1 MAMLRAAVTPRDHR
15 LGSEDAPVVLVEYGD
30 YQCPYC
36 ALAQPVVR
44 ELLHQAGPDLALVFR
59 HFPLSEVHPMAE
71 TAAQAAEFAGAHGV
85 FWQMHEALFANQ
97 SRLGPSLIF
106 ALAGAL
112 GLSQASLQQAL
123 ALGTYAQ
130 KVHEDFVGG
139 ARSGVNG
146 TPCFF
151 VNDVRHD
158 GAYTFGAL
166 AAAISAARRQV
177 KTVNHS
183 ARQGDVRA

>member
-1 MAMLRAAVTPRDHR
+1 

-97 SRLGPSLIF
+97 SRLSPSLIF

-112 GLSQASLQQAL
+112 GLSQAALQRAL
-123 ALGTYAQ
+123 TLGACAR
-130 KVHEDFVGG
+130 KVREDFVGG

-151 VNDVRHD
+151 VNGVRHD

-166 AAAISAARRQV
+166 AAAIGAARRQA
-177 KTVNHS
+177 KTVQPT
-183 ARQGDVRA
+183 ARQGDARA

>member
-1 MAMLRAAVTPRDHR
+1 
-15 LGSEDAPVVLVEYGD
+15 LGSDDAFVVLVEYGD

-36 ALAQPVVR
+36 AMAQPVVR

-59 HFPLSEVHPMAE
+59 HFPLSEAHPMAE
-71 TAAQAAEFAGAHGV
+71 TAAQAAEFAGAHGI
-85 FWQMHEALFANQ
+85 FWQMHEDLFANQ

-106 ALAGAL
+106 ALAGTL
-112 GLSQASLQQAL
+112 GLSQASLQRAL
-123 ALGTYAQ
+123 AQGTYAQ
-130 KVHEDFVGG
+130 EVREDFVGG

-151 VNDVRHD
+151 VNGVRHD

-166 AAAISAARRQV
+166 AAAISVARREAA
-177 KTVNHS
+177 TARPT
-183 ARQGDVRA
+183 ARQGDARA

>member
-1 MAMLRAAVTPRDHR
+1 MATLRAPVTARDHI

-44 ELLHQAGPDLALVFR
+44 ELLHQGGPDLALVFR

-71 TAAQAAEFAGAHGV
+71 TAAQAAEFAGVHGV
-85 FWQMHEALFANQ
+85 FWPMHEALFANQ
-97 SRLGPSLIF
+97 SRLGPSMIF

-112 GLSQASLQQAL
+112 ALSQASLHQAL

-130 KVHEDFVGG
+130 KVREDFVGG

-151 VNDVRHD
+151 VNGTRHD

-177 KTVNHS
+177 KTVNPG
-183 ARQGDVRA
+183 ARQGDVGA

>member
-1 MAMLRAAVTPRDHR
+1 MAMLRTPVTARDHR
-15 LGSEDAPVVLVEYGD
+15 LGSDDAPVVLVEYGD

-36 ALAQPVVR
+36 AMAQPVVR
-44 ELLHQAGPDLALVFR
+44 ELLHHAGPDLTLVFR

-71 TAAQAAEFAGAHGV
+71 IAAQAAEFAGAHGI

-97 SRLGPSLIF
+97 SRLDPSLIF

-112 GLSQASLQQAL
+112 GLSQGALQRAL
-123 ALGTYAQ
+123 QLGTYAQ
-130 KVHEDFVGG
+130 DVREDLVGG

-151 VNDVRHD
+151 VNGIRHD
-158 GAYTFGAL
+158 DAYTFGAL
-166 AAAISAARRQV
+166 AAAIGAAQRQARTV
-177 KTVNHS
+177 KPAAPHGH
-183 ARQGDVRA
+183 ARA

>member
-1 MAMLRAAVTPRDHR
+1 MAMLRAPVTPRDHR
-15 LGSEDAPVVLVEYGD
+15 LGSDDAPVVLVEYGD

-36 ALAQPVVR
+36 AMAQPVVR

-71 TAAQAAEFAGAHGV
+71 TAAQAAEFAGAYGI

-97 SRLGPSLIF
+97 SRLDPSLIF

-112 GLSQASLQQAL
+112 GLSQGSLQRAL

-130 KVHEDFVGG
+130 EVREDFVGG

-151 VNDVRHD
+151 VNGVRHD
-158 GAYTFGAL
+158 DAYTFGAL
-166 AAAISAARRQV
+166 AAAISAARRQATTA
-177 KTVNHS
+177 KST
-183 ARQGDVRA
+183 ARQGDARA